1 MQRGRVTVE
10 SYALAG
16 RAHFGL
22 LYACLL
28 PGGHPVQEYAVNC
41 WNCLGEY
48 DVLSAVWCSCNPSHP
63 TKVCP
68 FCLQCFCHA
77 SEDYMDRFWRG
88 APASLIQDR
97 DTFAGARGPL
107 GEALIRAKA
116 ITADQ
121 LLLALK
127 EQKQSGHK
135 LGEVLV
141 EMGFIPMDTLQ
152 HFLDQQKS
160 VQQLSL
166 KDAPLEALLIASIGA
181 AECLKHLV
189 VPVGKEVLS
198 TKEILTLAM
207 AHPGDGAAIDFV
219 QNVTGCQVLPMQ
231 ATEEEIRAVLAP
243 FIQEPSTPAGAAS
256 ANGLPAGAG
265 VAMDLIRK
273 ALARNVSDL
282 HVEPGEREVA
292 VHMRIDGILYRAK
305 SVPREQ
311 QSVLTEELK
320 RLLRLDPEVAN
331 RPQEGRVVMRA
342 ENTRFDVIAHSLP
355 TRFGENL
362 SLKLINRDTFLK
374 SFEQLGLPPEDQLHL
389 RAALSATSGLVL
401 VSAPLFHGC
410 TTTLYSAMAELA
422 KDKRRKVVSIEAH
435 NICPIPEIS
444 QISVGSGGGDGAT
457 MTTLKALGTI
467 QPDVLVLGDL
477 LDSASM
483 AAQVQRFMGQ
493 MLTVSTLESGRTLQ
507 AVNRLLDL
515 GMGAPELAQSLQA
528 VLNQRL
534 VRQVCPTCAKD
545 TTLSLRS
552 LTMMGLTEE
561 EAAQMGPVRQ
571 GQGCEGCSGL
581 GYRGRL
587 ALFETLMP
595 SPAFRKAL
603 AKRSSEKVLEREA
616 FRGGTGTLRTRA
628 IEAIQQGLTTLEE
641 FQKGNF

>member
-1 MQRGRVTVE
+1 MD
-10 SYALAG
+10 
-16 RAHFGL
+16 
-22 LYACLL
+22 
-28 PGGHPVQEYAVNC
+28 EYAVNC

-77 SEDYMDRFWRG
+77 SDEYMDRFWKG
-88 APASLIQDR
+88 APAELIQDR

-127 EQKQSGHK
+127 KQKQSGAR

-141 EMGFIPMDTLQ
+141 ELGFIAPDTLQ
-152 HFLDQQKS
+152 HFLGQQKS

-166 KDAPLEALLIASIGA
+166 KDVRTDPLLIASIGA
-181 AECLKHLV
+181 EECLKRLV
-189 VPVGKEVLS
+189 VPVAKETLS

-231 ATEEEIRAVLAP
+231 ASEEEIRAILAP
-243 FIQEPSTPAGAAS
+243 FTQSAAPATAS
-256 ANGLPAGAG
+256 APSESPAQPAGAG
-265 VAMDLIRK
+265 VAMELIRK

-282 HVEPGEREVA
+282 HIEPGEREVA

-305 SVPREQ
+305 PVPREQ
-311 QSVLTEELK
+311 QAILTDELK
-320 RLLRLDPEVAN
+320 RLLRLDPDIAN
-331 RPQEGRVVMRA
+331 RPQEGRVVMRS

-389 RAALSATSGLVL
+389 RGALGAASGFVL

-410 TTTLYSAMAELA
+410 TTTLYAVMAELA
-422 KDKRRKVVSIEAH
+422 KDTRRKVMSIEAH

-444 QISVGSGGGDGAT
+444 QVSVGSGGGDGAT

-507 AVNRLLDL
+507 AVTRLLDL
-515 GMGAPELAQSLQA
+515 GMGASELSQSLQA

-534 VRQVCPTCAKD
+534 VRQVCPDCAKE

-552 LTMMGLTEE
+552 LTMMGLTEA

-571 GQGCEGCSGL
+571 GQGCEACSGL
-581 GYRGRL
+581 GYKGRL
-587 ALFETLMP
+587 ALFETLVP
-595 SPAFRKAL
+595 TPGFRKAL
-603 AKRSSEKVLEREA
+603 AKKAGEKVLEKEA
-616 FRGGTGTLRTRA
+616 FRGGQGTLRARA